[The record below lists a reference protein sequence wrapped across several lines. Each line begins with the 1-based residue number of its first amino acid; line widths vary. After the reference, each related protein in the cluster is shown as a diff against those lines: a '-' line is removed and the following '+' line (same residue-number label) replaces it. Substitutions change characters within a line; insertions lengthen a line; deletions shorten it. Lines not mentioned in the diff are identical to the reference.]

1 MILSTFDAL
10 NFVIKRVLTLV
21 RFYIFCFFH
30 TFSSW
35 CQSKLTLGFLPFIP
49 IKKIFFQKKNVDF
62 GGFSIESSILKNKIK
77 NLRCQEDMG

>member
-21 RFYIFCFFH
+21 CFYIFCFFH

-35 CQSKLTLGFLPFIP
+35 CQFKLTLRFLPFIT
-49 IKKIFFQKKNVDF
+49 IKKLFSKKKVVF
-62 GGFSIESSILKNKIK
+62 SGFSIESFILKNKIK
-77 NLRCQEDMG
+77 NLRSQEDMG

>member
-1 MILSTFDAL
+1 MIVSTFDAL

-35 CQSKLTLGFLPFIP
+35 CQAKLTLGFLPFIP
-49 IKKIFFQKKNVDF
+49 IKKIIFNKKVDF
-62 GGFSIESSILKNKIK
+62 GGFSIESFILKNKIK
-77 NLRCQEDMG
+77 NLRSQEDMGK

>member
-10 NFVIKRVLTLV
+10 NFVIKHVLTLV
-21 RFYIFCFFH
+21 RFYIFCCFH

-49 IKKIFFQKKNVDF
+49 IKKFFFQKKVDF
-62 GGFSIESSILKNKIK
+62 GGFSIESFILKNKIK
-77 NLRCQEDMG
+77 NLRSQENMG